1 MKRFFV
7 EAEDYNMV
15 VMADENGK
23 GFVIDETAF
32 AEPLTLEVAKN
43 ADYSN
48 FDGCETAEECAECIG
63 TAEAELNI
71 IDFDADEYENV
82 TEITE

>member
-15 VMADENGK
+15 VMVDENGK
-23 GFVIDETAF
+23 GFVIDEIMF
-32 AEPLTLEVAKN
+32 DEPLTLEVAKN

-48 FDGCETAEECAECIG
+48 LDGCNTAEECACSIG
-63 TAEAELNI
+63 APDVEQDV
-71 IDFDADEYENV
+71 IDFNVNEYSKVVEF
-82 TEITE
+82 